1 MRAPLETKT
10 LATGYP
16 LNAGLNQ
23 ILRLLPIG
31 ELWERIHLTF
41 HYAITHGTGAGI
53 VLNGQFGIIKGVNL
67 KSDKN
72 EVMYDNVPGLGLY
85 PLTWRQNRIEPPS
98 DIIVAATA
106 TYDATVELPFGFSW
120 LTRPEDFYINSRRYK
135 TVELT
140 ITLGTIADLLLHPG
154 TDTLITTV
162 DISLVRSTANLWAP
176 NDRSM
181 NLSLPHKIPYVK
193 HMPVLDPTAVAYW
206 DLESNDEFYITDF
219 IMSSGQT
226 TGVPGV
232 PYSGAPS
239 DTIDGVTFKDNI
251 HTFLDAVPFKFFTTL
266 RQKYLGADLP
276 GAYVYS
282 FIPNGS
288 YKEAYKTKNKS
299 SLQLSWA
306 AATGAAVATND
317 LVLIGYRN
325 PRP

>member
-10 LATGYP
+10 IATGYP

-23 ILRLLPIG
+23 ILKLLPIG

-41 HYAITHGTGAGI
+41 HYTITHGTGAGI
-53 VLNGQFGIIKGVNL
+53 ALNGQYGIIKGINI
-67 KSDKN
+67 KTDKN
-72 EVMYDNVPGLGLY
+72 EVCYDNVPGIGLY
-85 PLTWRQNRIEPPS
+85 ALSTMQNKFEPPS
-98 DIIVAATA
+98 DIIVAASA
-106 TYDATVELPFGFSW
+106 TYDASLDLPFGFSW
-120 LTRPEDFYINSRRYK
+120 LTRPEDFYLNSRRYK
-135 TVELT
+135 TVEMT
-140 ITLGTIADLLLHPG
+140 IILGTIADLLLAPG
-154 TDTLITTV
+154 TDTVVTTV

-176 NDRSM
+176 NARSM

-193 HMPVLDPTAVAYW
+193 HMPVLDPTALAYW

-226 TGVPGV
+226 SGVPGI

-239 DTIDGVTFKDNI
+239 DTLDGVTFKDNI
-251 HTFLDAVPFKFFTTL
+251 HTFLDAVPSKFFVTL
-266 RQKYLGADLP
+266 RQKLLGVDLI
-276 GAYVYS
+276 GAYLYT

-299 SLQLSWA
+299 QLQLSWA

-317 LVLIGYRN
+317 LLLIGYRN